1 MHLSKVLSALAG
13 SMLLFMDESSSTAH
27 ASPLMG
33 MKKLKCKKLVYVC
46 DDGFTKVYP
55 NPFNGC
61 EFDLCPEDMVTDE
74 DGRGEEDVDGDVD
87 DDDDDE
93 GSSEDDE
100 VNDPVVCKKVVH
112 TCADGRTKV
121 HPNPLNDCDFDPC
134 PEDVAAED
142 DRDDITIEDLIDE
155 AATTTVVPPVT
166 TSTQHHAES
175 DIDDDDDNRD
185 PDKPHTTT
193 VVHPPTSS
201 ATTAAPKAV
210 VWTSIDASKAP
221 AAVQDAVQL
230 AFALYN
236 STSICDKL
244 ILYYDSIEAH
254 NETTSPPKQH
264 HLKTKDKRVHST
276 FHVVVNVDCY
286 LLGVKEVGGKFILN
300 LEQHGVNEAQPYQ
313 LTDCAH
319 LETWSELSNWLAV
332 RNNVG
337 YCETPRQK
345 KRFDLQPL
353 RYVHYQAK
361 TLTLLDTVVRNK
373 NYLAIV
379 AAVAGATAA
388 LLLLVTVV
396 LLRRRYCGYRK
407 LKMDGGDESPDGA
420 LGDEDASVKLTP
432 PTKRQPPAKAATAST
447 FL

>member
-1 MHLSKVLSALAG
+1 MHMSKAVSALTVA
-13 SMLLFMDESSSTAH
+13 MFLFMDESSTGGH
-27 ASPLMG
+27 ASPLVG
-33 MKKLKCKKLVYVC
+33 MKKLKCKDLVYVC
-46 DDGFTKVYP
+46 
-55 NPFNGC
+55 
-61 EFDLCPEDMVTDE
+61 
-74 DGRGEEDVDGDVD
+74 
-87 DDDDDE
+87 
-93 GSSEDDE
+93 
-100 VNDPVVCKKVVH
+100 
-112 TCADGRTKV
+112 ADGITQ
-121 HPNPLNDCDFDPC
+121 FDPC
-134 PEDVAAED
+134 PEDDTD
-142 DRDDITIEDLIDE
+142 DGDDVSIEDLIDE
-155 AATTTVVPPVT
+155 EATTVAPT
-166 TSTQHHAES
+166 TTASPKTTLHHDES
-175 DIDDDDDNRD
+175 NNDDDKDNRD
-185 PDKPHTTT
+185 PEKPQKDTSVTTIHPNAVSTTT
-193 VVHPPTSS
+193 APV
-201 ATTAAPKAV
+201 PKAV
-210 VWTSIDASKAP
+210 VWTSIDSSKAP
-221 AAVQDAVQL
+221 SAVQEAVQQ

-254 NETTSPPKQH
+254 NETTTDPLKHSKKQH
-264 HLKTKDKRVHST
+264 LKKLHLRS

-286 LLGVKEVGGKFILN
+286 LMGVKEVGGKFILN

-379 AAVAGATAA
+379 AAIVGATAA
-388 LLLLVTVV
+388 VV
-396 LLRRRYCGYRK
+396 LLMTCVVLRRRYCGYRK
-407 LKMDGGDESPDGA
+407 LKVDGGDASPDCA
-420 LGDEDASVKLTP
+420 LDEGSDIRLSP
-432 PTKRQPPAKAATAST
+432 PTKRQPDDPSKPAST